1 MGHGK
6 SSLHLGQLFA
16 FSAGMRQIGGGGI
29 HNRLSHCKFNRL
41 LEQGPYLLMKNI
53 SEKGEVTKE
62 SPMSIVEVL
71 RKNGGRSYLRIFQG
85 RVVVCSKPQK
95 TVAFFFFRNTGLR

>member
-1 MGHGK
+1 MHQTIK
-6 SSLHLGQLFA
+6 VTVLF
-16 FSAGMRQIGGGGI
+16 
-29 HNRLSHCKFNRL
+29 RL

-95 TVAFFFFRNTGLR
+95 TVAFFFFFRNTGLR